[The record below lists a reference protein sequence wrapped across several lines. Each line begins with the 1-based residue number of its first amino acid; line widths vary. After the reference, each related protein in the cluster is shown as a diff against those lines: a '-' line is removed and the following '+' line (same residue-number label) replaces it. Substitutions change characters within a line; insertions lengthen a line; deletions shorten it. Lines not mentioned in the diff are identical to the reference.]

1 MTPTSDHGPA
11 GPAAYRCAR
20 AVVRLVL
27 AVLACAVPGSAAP
40 VGGSAPQLP
49 GSTLGPRTPDCS
61 APAVAQTRGS
71 GPELPEAPDSPRAS
85 LRAFLDFTRRGDE
98 RAATRYLALGSDH
111 GARGPELAR
120 RLRAVLD
127 RYLDVPLDAVSPLA
141 EGDARDEL
149 PPGVD
154 SIGQVPHGATGHD
167 SVFLVRARDASG
179 PFWQFSEQT
188 VSRIDGWYDT
198 LPDRW
203 ARDWMPAALQR
214 LGPADLMW
222 WQWLAVPAL
231 LLLAFLGG
239 RLLGTA
245 TNRLL
250 RRLARRT
257 ETPWDDRL
265 LARVSPALTLL
276 WSVAVAALLLRRLAL
291 LPEAHAT
298 ARAILGGFATFAAF
312 WALWRS
318 VDVGAQFLLERPGAA
333 DSSSTR
339 SLVSVARSVVR
350 ALLAVTG
357 LLTTLAV
364 FGYPVTTVLA
374 GLGIG
379 GIAVAFGA
387 QKTIENLF
395 GSIAI
400 AADRPLRVG
409 HFVRVEDFSGT
420 VERIGMRST
429 RFRTLDRTLVS
440 VPNGK
445 LADLQIEDFAPRD
458 RIRFATTVGLD
469 CGTTAEQVRRIVLA
483 VEGLLRAAPK
493 VRPDVVV
500 ARLAALGPSSLD
512 VEVLCW
518 FETTDYE
525 EFRRLR
531 QDVLLEIM
539 RIVEQTGA
547 AFASP
552 ARALPPFTPSRTQP

>member
-1 MTPTSDHGPA
+1 MRLTPDHGPCS
-11 GPAAYRCAR
+11 PAARR
-20 AVVRLVL
+20 AALQAAATVVRLGL
-27 AVLACAVPGSAAP
+27 AVLACAAPAGAAP
-40 VGGSAPQLP
+40 QYPGAAP
-49 GSTLGPRTPDCS
+49 GPRAPECP
-61 APAVAQTRGS
+61 APAAAQAQAP
-71 GPELPEAPDSPRAS
+71 GPELPPEAADSPRAS
-85 LRAFLDFTRRGDE
+85 VRAFLDLARKGDD
-98 RAATRYLALGSDH
+98 RAATRYLALAPDQ

-127 RYLDVPLDAVSPLA
+127 RHLDVPLDTVSPLA
-141 EGDARDEL
+141 EGDTRDGL

-154 SIGQVPHGATGHD
+154 SIGQVPLGRNGHD
-167 SVFLVRARDASG
+167 SVFLVRARDAAG
-179 PFWQFSEQT
+179 PFWRFSEQT
-188 VSRIDGWYDT
+188 VARVDGWYDA

-222 WQWLAVPAL
+222 WQWLAAPVL
-231 LLLAFLGG
+231 LLLSLLGG

-245 TNRLL
+245 TSRLL

-257 ETPWDDRL
+257 PTPWDDRL
-265 LARVSPALTLL
+265 LARVSPALMLL
-276 WSVAVAALLLRRLAL
+276 WAVALAALLLPRLAL
-291 LPEAHAT
+291 LPGAHAT
-298 ARAILGGFATFAAF
+298 THAILGGLATFAVF
-312 WALWRS
+312 WSLWRA
-318 VDVGAQFLLERPGAA
+318 VDVGAQFLLERPWAS
-333 DSSSTR
+333 DSTSAR
-339 SLVSVARSVVR
+339 SLVSVARSLVR
-350 ALLAVTG
+350 ALVAVTG
-357 LLTTLAV
+357 LLATLAV

-409 HFVRVEDFSGT
+409 HFVKVEDFSGT

-429 RFRTLDRTLVS
+429 RFRTLDRTLVT

-458 RIRFATTVGLD
+458 RIRFATTVALD
-469 CGTTAEQVRRIVLA
+469 CGTTAAQVRRIVEA
-483 VEGLLRAAPK
+483 VEGALRAAPK
-493 VRPDVVV
+493 VRPDVV
-500 ARLAALGPSSLD
+500 AAKLAALGPSSLD

-531 QDVLLEIM
+531 QDVLLGIM
-539 RIVEQTGA
+539 KIVEEAGA
-547 AFASP
+547 AFAAP
-552 ARALPPFTPSRTQP
+552 TRALPPLTPSRTRP